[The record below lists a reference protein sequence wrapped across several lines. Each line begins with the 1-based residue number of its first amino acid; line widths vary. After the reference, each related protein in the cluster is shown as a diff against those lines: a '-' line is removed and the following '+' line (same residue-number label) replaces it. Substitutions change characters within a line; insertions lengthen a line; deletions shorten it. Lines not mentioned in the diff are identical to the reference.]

1 MRLPSSCRRS
11 YGVGLVGLLFH
22 LAACAER
29 PGARESEA
37 PPAERGRYLAE
48 FSGCHDCHTPKIFTA
63 TGPARD
69 TTRLLSGQPAG
80 EPVPAVPRGV
90 IGPTG
95 WGALVSNHFT
105 AWAGPWGVSFAAN
118 LTPHE
123 TGLLPWTPELFIQ
136 AMRTGRHMG
145 TGRPILP
152 PMPWNDFAKMTDQ
165 DLRAVFAYLRSLPP
179 INNQVPAPIPP
190 GAQPAAR

>member
-1 MRLPSSCRRS
+1 VRLPSRCRES
-11 YGVGLVGLLFH
+11 YSIGLLALVLH
-22 LAACAER
+22 AAACTEQPTPRA
-29 PGARESEA
+29 PEA
-37 PPAERGRYLAE
+37 AGAERGRYLVNIG
-48 FSGCHDCHTPKIFTA
+48 GCNDCHSPKIFTA
-63 TGPARD
+63 TGPVPD

-90 IGPTG
+90 IGPTA
-95 WGALVSNHFT
+95 WGTLASNHLT

-136 AMRTGRHMG
+136 TMRTGRHFG
-145 TGRPILP
+145 SGRPILP
-152 PMPWNDFAKMTDQ
+152 PMPWYEFAKMTDD

-190 GAQPAAR
+190 GAQPALR